1 MHTKKKENQIKR
13 NEEPNI
19 IPTLNKKTKFS
30 VKIMQ
35 QDTTRGLS
43 QSLHGGERERYQLPK
58 EISYFDAA
66 WNV

>member
-43 QSLHGGERERYQLPK
+43 QSLHGGERERDKL
-58 EISYFDAA
+58 F
-66 WNV
+66 